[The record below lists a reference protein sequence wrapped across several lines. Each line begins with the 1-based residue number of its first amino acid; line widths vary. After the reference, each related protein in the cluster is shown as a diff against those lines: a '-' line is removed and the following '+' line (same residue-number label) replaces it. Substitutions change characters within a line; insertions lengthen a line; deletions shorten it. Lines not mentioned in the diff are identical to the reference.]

1 MVDGHKTNTPLSI
14 TYTNVVSRDSFRI
27 YLKITALNDLD
38 ILAADIENAYLSD
51 PNQEKFWIRDGP
63 EFGNL

>member
-1 MVDGHKTNTPLSI
+1 MAI
-14 TYTNVVSRDSFRI
+14 RRI
-27 YLKITALNDLD
+27 LHHPSPIVLLFQGIWLKYAFTIVALNDLD